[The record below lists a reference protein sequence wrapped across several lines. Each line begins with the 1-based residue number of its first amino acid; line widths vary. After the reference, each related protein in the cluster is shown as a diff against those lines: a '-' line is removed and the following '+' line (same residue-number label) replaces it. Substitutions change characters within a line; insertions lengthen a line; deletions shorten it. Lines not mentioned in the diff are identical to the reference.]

1 MTENTEQEKRINQWY
16 WKLIHLVFFQKI
28 NAFYFFKIRKR
39 AALYTKTASAFLD
52 TTSLANSEAEIEYD
66 SRKQIK
72 YGNTY
77 QAAWGIFS
85 EYCDNTTIHGI
96 KYLGEQ
102 KRPILERWI
111 NSIVSEENF
120 NILFFHLL
128 DCSGF

>member
-16 WKLIHLVFFQKI
+16 TESYFTFFFTKYMLS
-28 NAFYFFKIRKR
+28 YFFIIRKR

-102 KRPILERWI
+102 KRPILER
-111 NSIVSEENF
+111 
-120 NILFFHLL
+120 
-128 DCSGF
+128 

>member
-1 MTENTEQEKRINQWY
+1 MVRNKNPFSFSKKLRIFLFH
-16 WKLIHLVFFQKI
+16 KF
-28 NAFYFFKIRKR
+28 RKR

-72 YGNTY
+72 YGNSY

-102 KRPILERWI
+102 KRPILER
-111 NSIVSEENF
+111 
-120 NILFFHLL
+120 
-128 DCSGF
+128 